1 MKNIF
6 LLPTDK
12 PTGIFKSGDNLLFS
26 IMNKVRTT
34 HEGFHIYITSD
45 EEIKEGK
52 WCYNSINNNIY
63 KKEID
68 KLRFAY
74 EYKIIL
80 TTDQSL
86 DGIQEIDDEF
96 LEWFIKNPSC
106 EKVEIRKE
114 MYIPQSNGKIS
125 DGKITHEISLDPSQ
139 NTLPYY
145 KINIPKEELNPTT
158 QVVREAM
165 RIVSKDV
172 RLPKVVREGPITF
185 REGLEKS
192 KYVMGI
198 DPYDKQ
204 ETLEE
209 LVKEFYSDENQLMER
224 IAFKRGYTECEERMY
239 SEEDM
244 RKAFKD
250 GSWVTSWSDMGIEMK
265 YDTFEQWFEQFKKK

>member
-1 MKNIF
+1 MPNI
-6 LLPTDK
+6 LD
-12 PTGIFKSGDNLLFS
+12 SENQ
-26 IMNKVRTT
+26 
-34 HEGFHIYITSD
+34 HIYITSD
-45 EEIKEGK
+45 EQTKEGDWFINLITK
-52 WCYNSINNNIY
+52 EILRCFKNSAVKSLGGKTTNNNE
-63 KKEID
+63 KWLDNNKC
-68 KLRFAY
+68 K
-74 EYKIIL
+74 KIIL

-106 EKVEIRKE
+106 ENVEVVKDRVFR
-114 MYIPQSNGKIS
+114 
-125 DGKITHEISLDPSQ
+125 LDEFNQ
-139 NTLPYY
+139 REFYNQY
-145 KINIPKEELNPTT
+145 KIIIPKEEQKQHLIDI
-158 QVVREAM
+158 M
-165 RIVSKDV
+165 RGDEE
-172 RLPKVVREGPITF
+172 LGLYEQPKQTDEKGGPITF